1 MQLNTVAL
9 AATSGHR
16 AAGELLLEVD
26 DAGAGEGADVHRL
39 EIPVDLHGLDVGQPL
54 DEALVAQVPEGERLG
69 VGPEGHQGD
78 DLAVVHLE
86 GEGRLAR
93 DMGGALVPVLVDDRD
108 LVGGREPRLGHAG
121 APGCGRFQG
130 GGRRRPGPGP
140 GPGRGCGRG
149 AHAPAPATPAN
160 GSTSTS
166 LPGSTPS
173 LSRGSTMKQ
182 LASCIELRIPDP

>member
-1 MQLNTVAL
+1 MQLNTVPL
-9 AATSGHR
+9 AAAGGHR

-39 EIPVDLHGLDVGQPL
+39 EVPVDLHRLDVGEPL
-54 DEALVAQVPEGERLG
+54 DEPLVAQVPEGERLG

-78 DLAVVHLE
+78 DLAVIHLE
-86 GEGRLAR
+86 GEGRFAR
-93 DMGGALVPVLVDDRD
+93 DVGGALVPVLVDDRD

-121 APGCGRFQG
+121 APGRGRFRG
-130 GGRRRPGPGP
+130 GGRRRRDPRRR
-140 GPGRGCGRG
+140 RGSG
-149 AHAPAPATPAN
+149 AHEPAPATPAN